1 MSAVPKKEIRV
12 AAGVIEDAAGRI
24 LIAQRSAEAD
34 QGGLWEFPGG
44 KIEPG
49 ETPFDALRRELM
61 EEIGIAVDGAE
72 PMLVVRHAY
81 PRQRVI
87 LEIFRV
93 RKFSGEARGCLG
105 QPIRWV
111 GADDLVDFRFPAANR
126 FIVAAARLPF
136 HYPIVD
142 DVAGDL
148 SAMRRH
154 FRRLVAGGF
163 SLIQLRAKT
172 LERAVYRSFAQECI
186 DCCAGSNVRLILNAE
201 PELAVE
207 LGAAGVHLTSARLN
221 SLSSRPLDNKFWVA
235 ASCHDA
241 GELEKAESLRLDFA
255 VFGPV
260 LPTRS
265 HPASAPLG
273 WERFSECLQAVNLP
287 VYALGGLAAEHLVRA
302 RSAGAWGIAGIRG
315 FSGS

>member
-1 MSAVPKKEIRV
+1 M
-12 AAGVIEDAAGRI
+12 AAGVVEDAAGRI
-24 LIAQRSAEAD
+24 LIAQRPQNVD

-49 ETPFDALRRELM
+49 ETPFEALRRELM

-72 PMLVVRHAY
+72 PMLVVRHDY
-81 PRQRVI
+81 PSRRVVMDI
-87 LEIFRV
+87 WRV
-93 RKFSGEARGCLG
+93 RRFSGVARGCLG

-111 GADDLVDFRFPAANR
+111 RPEALVDFQFPAANR
-126 FIVAAARLPF
+126 FIVSAARLPH

-142 DVAGDL
+142 DAAGDL
-148 SAMRRH
+148 TAMRRR
-154 FRRLVAGGF
+154 FRRLVAEGYP
-163 SLIQLRAKT
+163 LIQLRAKALSRT
-172 LERAVYRSFAQECI
+172 DYRAFARECLGY
-186 DCCAGSNVRLILNAE
+186 CAHDRTRLILNAE

-221 SLSSRPLDNKFWVA
+221 CLDARPLDDRFWVA
-235 ASCHDA
+235 ASCHDV
-241 GELEKAESLRLDFA
+241 GELEKAESLQLDFA

-273 WERFSECLQAVNLP
+273 WEHFSKCLQTVSLP
-287 VYALGGLAAEHLVRA
+287 VYALGGMTVEHLARV
-302 RSAGAWGIAGIRG
+302 RSAGAWGVAGIRG
-315 FSGS
+315 FE

>member
-1 MSAVPKKEIRV
+1 LTLPANKEIRV

-24 LIAQRSAEAD
+24 LIARRPAEAD

-72 PMLVVRHAY
+72 PMLAVRHDY
-81 PRQRVI
+81 PSRRVI
-87 LEIFRV
+87 LDIWRV
-93 RKFSGEARGCLG
+93 RRFSGVARGCLG
-105 QPIRWV
+105 QAIRWV
-111 GADDLVDFRFPAANR
+111 RAEELVDFPFPAANR

-142 DVAGDL
+142 DAAGDL
-148 SAMRRH
+148 AAMRRH
-154 FRRLVAGGF
+154 LRRLVAEGHT
-163 SLIQLRAKT
+163 LIQLRAKA
-172 LERAVYRSFAQECI
+172 LARADYRAFAKECV
-186 DCCAGSNVRLILNAE
+186 DHCAGNRARLLLNAA

-207 LGAAGVHLTSARLN
+207 LGAAGVHLTGARLN
-221 SLSSRPLDNKFWVA
+221 SLDSRPLDGGFWVA

-241 GELEKAESLRLDFA
+241 GELEKAESLQLDFA

-273 WERFSECLQAVNLP
+273 WERFSECLKAVNLP
-287 VYALGGLAAEHLVRA
+287 VFALGGLAAEDLASA

-315 FSGS
+315 FLG

>member
-1 MSAVPKKEIRV
+1 MTSPGNKEIRV

-24 LIAQRSAEAD
+24 LIAQRPAEAD

-49 ETPFDALRRELM
+49 ETSLDALRRELM
-61 EEIGIAVDGAE
+61 EEIGIAVDSAE
-72 PMLVVRHAY
+72 PMLVVRHDY
-81 PRQRVI
+81 PSRRVVLDI
-87 LEIFRV
+87 WRV
-93 RKFSGEARGCLG
+93 RRFSGVARGCLG

-111 GADDLVDFRFPAANR
+111 GADELVDFQFPAANR
-126 FIVAAARLPF
+126 FIVTAARLPF

-142 DVAGDL
+142 DAAGDL
-148 SAMRRH
+148 AAMRRH
-154 FRRLVAGGF
+154 FRRLVAEGY

-172 LERAVYRSFAQECI
+172 LSRTDYRAFARECLEY
-186 DCCAGSNVRLILNAE
+186 CADDRTRLLLNAE

-221 SLSSRPLDNKFWVA
+221 SLNSRPLDERFWVA

-241 GELEKAESLRLDFA
+241 GELEKAESLQLDFA

-273 WERFSECLQAVNLP
+273 WERFSECLRAVNLP
-287 VYALGGLAAEHLVRA
+287 VYALGGMAVAHLAGA

-315 FSGS
+315 FL